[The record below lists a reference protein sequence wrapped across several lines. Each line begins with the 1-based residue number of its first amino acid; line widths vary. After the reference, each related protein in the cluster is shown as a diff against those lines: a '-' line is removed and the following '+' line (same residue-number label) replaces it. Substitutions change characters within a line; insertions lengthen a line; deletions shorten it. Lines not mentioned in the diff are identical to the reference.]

1 MQFPAIP
8 DIPHQEVNQYFNGMF
23 FCITLPLTG
32 LMNNQVE
39 QFLPIYGMIINYKSL
54 QLQGG

>member
-1 MQFPAIP
+1 MQFPTIP
-8 DIPHQEVNQYFNGMF
+8 DIPLQEVNQCFNGIF

-39 QFLPIYGMIINYKSL
+39 QFLPVYDMTVN
-54 QLQGG
+54 